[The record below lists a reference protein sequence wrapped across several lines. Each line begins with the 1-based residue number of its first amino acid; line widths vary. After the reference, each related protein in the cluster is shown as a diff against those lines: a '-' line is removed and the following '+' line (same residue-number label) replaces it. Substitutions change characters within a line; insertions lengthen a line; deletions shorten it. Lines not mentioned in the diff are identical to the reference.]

1 MMELHGLAKRF
12 AGVPA
17 VADVS
22 LTVRDDEYL
31 TLLGPSGSGKST
43 LLRLIAGLERPDSG
57 TVLLDGRDITHAPTH
72 LRGLGFVQQKYALF
86 THMSVVDNVAFGLRN
101 RMVDPVTDEDEVA
114 RRVSAMLDLT
124 GLRGLE
130 NRMVGQISGGQKQRV
145 SLARTLVT
153 EPRICLLDEPPGA
166 LDANLRERMTSE
178 LRRIR
183 EMLGVTFLHVT
194 GNEAEA
200 LGMGDRMIVLDDGEV
215 VQVAP
220 PGEVFDAPDTI
231 RVAWALNAY
240 NILPGRVRDGAFHHS
255 DAALPLPQGLAGADA
270 HHYALRFDAV
280 DVEEERGY
288 LALPFVT
295 SEFMGSRVVHFF
307 RREDGETFE
316 VERHLSRADPATYRG
331 GEVKALAWR
340 AQDALLFDRD
350 GLRIFPAAQP
360 RDELREAQAVDAA
373 VARA

>member
-1 MMELHGLAKRF
+1 MMELHGLTKSF

-17 VADVS
+17 VMDVS

-72 LRGLGFVQQKYALF
+72 LRSLGFVQQTYALF
-86 THMSVVDNVAFGLRN
+86 THMSVVDNVAFGLRH
-101 RMVDPVTDEDEVA
+101 RLVDPVTDEGEVA
-114 RRVSAMLDLT
+114 RRVSEMLDLT

-130 NRMVGQISGGQKQRV
+130 NRMVTQISGGQKQRV

-153 EPRICLLDEPPGA
+153 EPRICLLDEPLGA
-166 LDANLRERMTSE
+166 LDANLRERMTIE

-183 EMLGVTFLHVT
+183 ETLGVTFLHVT

-200 LGMGDRMIVLDDGEV
+200 LGMGDRMIVLDEGRA
-215 VQVAP
+215 VQIAP

-240 NILPGRVRDGAFHHS
+240 NILPGHVQDGAFHHAG
-255 DAALPLPQGLAGADA
+255 AALPLPPGLGNADA
-270 HHYALRFDAV
+270 RHYGLRFDAV
-280 DVEEERGY
+280 DVEEGRGH

-316 VERHLSRADPATYRG
+316 VERHLSRADPAVYRG
-331 GEVKALAWR
+331 GEVKALAWEAR
-340 AQDALLFDRD
+340 DALLFDRG
-350 GLRIFPAAQP
+350 GLRIVPPARP
-360 RDELREAQAVDAA
+360 RDGLREAQAVDAA